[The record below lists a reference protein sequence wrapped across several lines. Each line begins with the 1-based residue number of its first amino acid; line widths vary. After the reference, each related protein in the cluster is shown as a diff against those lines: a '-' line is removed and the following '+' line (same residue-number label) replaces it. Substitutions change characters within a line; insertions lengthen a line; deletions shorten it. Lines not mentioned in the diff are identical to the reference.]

1 MYICEVCLRQSAK
14 RPANRRQTAENMQ
27 QAIIHNIMTIKDLQP
42 ALVWNNFYGL
52 TRCPRPSK
60 HEEAVREYILKWAKE
75 RNMDAVAD
83 ETGNII
89 IRVPATPGYE
99 NRRGVIIQGHM
110 DMVPQKTSDT
120 VHDFLK
126 DPIETWIDGEW
137 VKAKGTTLGADN
149 GVGVAM
155 GMAVAEDKNLPHGPI
170 EVLITY
176 DEETGMSGA
185 EALKPGVLKG
195 DILLNLDSEDEMELC
210 IGCAGGLD
218 AIAEFRYK
226 KENTPEGYVG
236 YKLDVKGLSGGH
248 SGMDISLYRA
258 NANKVLAAAL
268 IPVISKFGAKV
279 VDICGGSLRN
289 AIPFEGE
296 AEIVVPKSK
305 ATVVVRT
312 VRKIFEELTLRYK
325 ESDPAMSATIT
336 RSVMPAP
343 KYIQTDVVLN
353 ALKAIMACPSNVIRM
368 SQSMPGL
375 TETSINLAVV
385 RCKNGKIVV
394 SSLLRSAIDESKRE
408 LADRVRYIFEAFG
421 ASIKF
426 VGGYCGWIPKPDTP
440 MIAMLND
447 IHTRMF
453 GKPMNVLATHGG
465 LECAILGGKYP
476 NWEMVSIGP
485 TIMYPHSPDEKV
497 NIASVANVWEFLK
510 AILKEVPEK

>member
-1 MYICEVCLRQSAK
+1 
-14 RPANRRQTAENMQ
+14 
-27 QAIIHNIMTIKDLQP
+27 MTIKDLQP
-42 ALVWNNFYGL
+42 SLVWNNFYGL
-52 TRCPRPSK
+52 TRCPRPSN

-149 GVGVAM
+149 GIGVAM

-312 VRKIFEELTLRYK
+312 IRKIFEELTLRYK

-394 SSLLRSAIDESKRE
+394 SSLLRSAIDEAKRE